1 MSLRENDNGKGTMK
15 EIALHLLDL
24 AENSI
29 SARAKSVR
37 ISVCEDF
44 RANQL
49 TASVEDDGDGM
60 TEEVVRQVVDP
71 FYTSR
76 TERKVGL
83 GIPLFKASAEACHG
97 AMSISSRPGSGT
109 KVEATF
115 QHSHIDRMPLGDL
128 PTTMLTLVLIHP
140 EVHWLFKYAFT
151 PPYKGSARTFEF
163 DDQPVKNALQDVP
176 LTHPDVIAFIRSSL
190 EEGIAQARK

>member
-1 MSLRENDNGKGTMK
+1 MTMK

-29 SARAKSVR
+29 SANAKAIR
-37 ISVCEDF
+37 IDVFEDF
-44 RANQL
+44 RANRL
-49 TASVEDDGDGM
+49 SASVEDDGDGM
-60 TEEVVRQVVDP
+60 TEDVVKQVTDP

-83 GIPLFKASAEACHG
+83 GIPLLKASAEACHG
-97 AMSISSRPGSGT
+97 AMTISSRPGAGT
-109 KVEATF
+109 KVEANF

-128 PTTMLTLVLIHP
+128 PSTFLALVLTHP
-140 EVHWLFKYAFT
+140 EVHWIFKYAFN
-151 PPYKGSARTFEF
+151 PPYKSSAHTFEF
-163 DDQPVKNALQDVP
+163 DDQPVKDALQDVP

>member
-1 MSLRENDNGKGTMK
+1 MK
-15 EIALHLLDL
+15 DIALHLLDL

-29 SARAKSVR
+29 SAHAKTVR
-37 ISVCEDF
+37 IGVSEDF
-44 RANQL
+44 RANLL

-60 TEEVVRQVVDP
+60 TDEVAKQVVDP

-97 AMSISSRPGSGT
+97 AMKISSRPGSGT
-109 KVEATF
+109 KVEANF

-128 PTTMLTLVLIHP
+128 PATFLMLVLTHP
-140 EVHWLFKYAFT
+140 EVHWVFKYAFT
-151 PPYKGSARTFEF
+151 PPYKGAARTFEF
-163 DDQPVKNALQDVP
+163 DDQPVKDALQDVP

-190 EEGIAQARK
+190 EDGIAQTRK